1 MGFPA
6 GINTLVRFGAPT
18 LQKPRSF
25 RMKTQQPFIAAR
37 TAWRRGRSRT
47 GLMVACAGLLAG
59 MGSSAIGQETDGGER
74 AGRMAEAEKVLPRV
88 DREDRVVM
96 PTRSRVAE
104 PVRPGLTGGEDWADA
119 VGLRA
124 AGLPEGSFLIERP
137 GRLVSG
143 PGGRVIFVPTGEDRV
158 AGERPMLV
166 LPNAA
171 LERLEVAVT
180 GRGDEPG
187 VRLSGEVFV
196 YNGRSHLLMSSAF
209 LGEAVT
215 EPEPVAGQ
223 ASGDAGAAEPDAEPA
238 SLRDDPDVKGL
249 LEELEAER
257 PSDDARVEPVRPA
270 RDAGVTTAGTAPVPD
285 GTPIVRRRGRMVR
298 TGEGAWAFVFDNDLD
313 DALAAASMVVL
324 PCRLLERIERRA
336 MIDGDA
342 YQLVVSGRVHTYE
355 GQAYLLPTMV
365 LSVPA
370 NGLVP
375 MQ

>member
-1 MGFPA
+1 MSQHPHFA
-6 GINTLVRFGAPT
+6 
-18 LQKPRSF
+18 
-25 RMKTQQPFIAAR
+25 AAR
-37 TAWRRGRSRT
+37 TVRWTGRA
-47 GLMVACAGLLAG
+47 GIVIACAGIVAGLAPV
-59 MGSSAIGQETDGGER
+59 AAAQDGGGAR
-74 AGRMAEAEKVLPRV
+74 SGRMGEAEKVLPRV

-104 PVRPGLTGGEDWADA
+104 PVRPGLTGGEDWAEA

-137 GRLVSG
+137 GRLVAG

-187 VRLSGEVFV
+187 VRVSGEVFV
-196 YNGRSHLLMSSAF
+196 YNGRSHLLLSSAL
-209 LGEAVT
+209 LGEAAPEPAPT
-215 EPEPVAGQ
+215 PEPEPTAEPVGEGAD
-223 ASGDAGAAEPDAEPA
+223 DAGAADGPA
-238 SLRDDPDVKGL
+238 SLRDDPDVRGL
-249 LEELEAER
+249 LEELAAER
-257 PSDDARVEPVRPA
+257 PADDARSEPVRGG
-270 RDAGVTTAGTAPVPD
+270 RDGGVATGGTAPVPD

-298 TGEGAWAFVFDNDLD
+298 TGAGAWAFVFDNDLD
-313 DALAAASMVVL
+313 DALAAQSMVVL

-336 MIDGDA
+336 MTDGDA

>member
-1 MGFPA
+1 MNQHSRHA
-6 GINTLVRFGAPT
+6 
-18 LQKPRSF
+18 
-25 RMKTQQPFIAAR
+25 AAR
-37 TAWRRGRSRT
+37 TDFRT
-47 GLMVACAGLLAG
+47 GRARTRVLFACAGILAG
-59 MGSSAIGQETDGGER
+59 VAPAAVAQDAEGARS
-74 AGRMAEAEKVLPRV
+74 GRMSEAEKVLPRV

-104 PVRPGLTGGEDWADA
+104 PVRPGLTGGEDWAEA

-137 GRLVSG
+137 GRLVGG

-180 GRGDEPG
+180 GRGEEPG
-187 VRLSGEVFV
+187 VRVSGEVFV
-196 YNGRSHLLMSSAF
+196 YNGRSHLLMSSAL
-209 LGEAVT
+209 LGEGAP
-215 EPEPVAGQ
+215 EPEPTP
-223 ASGDAGAAEPDAEPA
+223 DAEPAAEPVGEGAEDTEPVDEPA
-238 SLRDDPDVKGL
+238 SLRDDPDVQGL
-249 LEELEAER
+249 LEELAAER
-257 PSDDARVEPVRPA
+257 PADDARVEPVRSG

-298 TGEGAWAFVFDNDLD
+298 TGAGAWAFVFDNDLD
-313 DALAAASMVVL
+313 DALAAQSIVVL

-342 YQLVVSGRVHTYE
+342 YQLVVSGRVHTYA